1 MQIIIQEYLKSEVK
15 KMQHQCK
22 NDWQCGYQNALND
35 VLHIIDELTPIELP
49 SDEEI
54 EDYAKEFVLSHDF
67 SALTN
72 PNHLA
77 NRCFQLGAK
86 WMKEQILGKE
96 DKTFKKKS
104 QWTEVDNMTRRLK

>member
-1 MQIIIQEYLKSEVK
+1 MKLYTEEQVRKAMIKSLGYSDDVIGFYPDVEILKS
-15 KMQHQCK
+15 
-22 NDWQCGYQNALND
+22 
-35 VLHIIDELTPIELP
+35 LTPIELP
-49 SDEEI
+49 SNEEI